1 MKMQTKL
8 LAMSLFPLIV
18 LGLTTIIFG
27 NARIKEVVTDNI
39 ENGLRG
45 AAVAV
50 RDTIDYADEGEFHV
64 EDGILYKGEFDVTN
78 ATEIADHVKSAT
90 GMDITVFYGDTR
102 YMSSAVNEQ
111 GERIIGTTAQEV
123 VIDKVLNGNQEYFSD
138 DVNVNGIPYFGYY
151 RRRSGSGY
159 GLFRNVTDRSQD

>member
-64 EDGILYKGEFDVTN
+64 EDGILYQGEFDVTN
-78 ATEIADHVKSAT
+78 ATERCV
-90 GMDITVFYGDTR
+90 
-102 YMSSAVNEQ
+102 
-111 GERIIGTTAQEV
+111 
-123 VIDKVLNGNQEYFSD
+123 
-138 DVNVNGIPYFGYY
+138 
-151 RRRSGSGY
+151 
-159 GLFRNVTDRSQD
+159 

>member
-78 ATEIADHVKSAT
+78 ATD
-90 GMDITVFYGDTR
+90 
-102 YMSSAVNEQ
+102 
-111 GERIIGTTAQEV
+111 
-123 VIDKVLNGNQEYFSD
+123 
-138 DVNVNGIPYFGYY
+138 
-151 RRRSGSGY
+151 
-159 GLFRNVTDRSQD
+159 

>member
-27 NARIKEVVTDNI
+27 NARIREVVTDNI

-50 RDTIDYADEGEFHV
+50 RDTIDYADEGELHV

-90 GMDITVFYGDTR
+90 DMDITVFYGDTR
-102 YMSSAVNEQ
+102 YMSSESMSREN
-111 GERIIGTTAQEV
+111 
-123 VIDKVLNGNQEYFSD
+123 VLLVQLHRKWLLIRCSME
-138 DVNVNGIPYFGYY
+138 I
-151 RRRSGSGY
+151 RSTFQMM
-159 GLFRNVTDRSQD
+159 LT

>member
-8 LAMSLFPLIV
+8 LAMSLFPLVV

-27 NARIKEVVTDNI
+27 NTRIREVVTDNI

-50 RDTIDYADEGEFHV
+50 RDTIDYADEGELHV

-78 ATEIADHVKSAT
+78 ATEIADHVKSDRVI
-90 GMDITVFYGDTR
+90 GVHLL
-102 YMSSAVNEQ
+102 Q
-111 GERIIGTTAQEV
+111 G
-123 VIDKVLNGNQEYFSD
+123 
-138 DVNVNGIPYFGYY
+138 
-151 RRRSGSGY
+151 
-159 GLFRNVTDRSQD
+159 